1 MISFNFPST
10 SHFLME
16 LGLMGFKLGLFKG
29 LCREGVKFNI
39 VYPPDLL
46 NIVMIIFWASFG

>member
-1 MISFNFPST
+1 MINFNFPSP